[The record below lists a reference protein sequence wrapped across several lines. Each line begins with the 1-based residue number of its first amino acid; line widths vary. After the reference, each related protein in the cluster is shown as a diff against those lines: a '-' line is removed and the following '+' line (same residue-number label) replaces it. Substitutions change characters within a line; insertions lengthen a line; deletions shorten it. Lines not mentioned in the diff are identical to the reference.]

1 MKHEI
6 DIGLISELLR
16 SHGHTV
22 GHVIPTPDN
31 GGEYEFEVDGN
42 LLSLT
47 EVRGL
52 LEVEDEREEAQAHPV
67 TNTAPAVAP
76 AATPGFGVVNPPE

>member
-6 DIGLISELLR
+6 DIGLIAKLLR
-16 SHGHTV
+16 ERGHAVGHT
-22 GHVIPTPDN
+22 IPVPDN

-47 EVRGL
+47 EARGL
-52 LEVEDEREEAQAHPV
+52 LELEDEQRSERPV
-67 TNTAPAVAP
+67 TS
-76 AATPGFGVVNPPE
+76 